1 MILKL
6 FKSTDTHKADQE
18 QAPDVTGAPLWT
30 FWSMAL
36 AGVALVLVLA
46 TVYLLWLDGQ
56 RMQGVERQRVEIAS
70 QALGRSLSQTLSM
83 YHELMK
89 DLASD
94 TDLAGQLS
102 ESDDGERGRGER
114 RLTRLIPGALRVRLL
129 PPEHDKTDASTQ
141 PPLSFASLA
150 LLRAAEQEMEPP
162 LLELHQAR
170 TPQAHLAGVAAIRNG
185 HGEVRGLVHIAFDA
199 KSLRTRLD
207 ELPASLG
214 RVELQQLVDGNY
226 VTLFTNAGE
235 VTPGETDLIHPLS
248 GSRMRLVLKPMVD
261 PDPEGLV
268 FVAGIGLLLAILL
281 LAALSLA
288 VQYLRMRKAV
298 DHDKA
303 VFVHMLDETLAG
315 RSPRSKPLKVR
326 DFQDVMALLN
336 YRLVALHESGQAK
349 PTAVA
354 LTARKGGAAGDAVGQ
369 VGPDDSEPP
378 ASIQLQDEIFH
389 TYDIRGLLGHSLT
402 PAVVREIGRAIGS
415 QAYEQGQ
422 QTLIVARDARDSG
435 PELVEALVEGIT
447 CTGRDVIDLGMVPVP
462 MLYFATHFLGSD
474 SGVMV
479 TGGHN
484 PPEYNGLKVVL
495 GGESLVGAD
504 ILALRERVER
514 GDLLEGTG
522 VSQPQDLLPDYIRR
536 IVDDV
541 SIARSL
547 KLVIDCGSGCTA
559 LVAPNLFRDLGSDVV
574 ELYCEVDNAYPG
586 HHPDPSRPENLVE
599 LRETVVREQAD
610 IGLAFDSD
618 GDRLGVVDSQGK
630 IIWADRLMMLLS
642 ADVLARHPGGDVVF
656 DVKCSRALASQIL
669 QNGGRPVMWK
679 SGHSLLK
686 AKLRETGALLAG
698 EWSGHILFQERWY
711 GFDDALYAAAR
722 LLEILA
728 VDPRSSSEVFAEL
741 PEFVSTPELFLP
753 VNEGEQYALM
763 EKAQHKSDLLEGAKL
778 ITIDGM
784 RAELED
790 AWGLMR
796 ASTTSPALSFR
807 FEADSE
813 QALEQ
818 VQDLYRALLD
828 DIAPYLQPPF

>member
-6 FKSTDTHKADQE
+6 FKSTDKSEADQE
-18 QAPDVTGAPLWT
+18 KTPDETGTPLWT
-30 FWSMAL
+30 FWSRAL

-46 TVYLLWLDGQ
+46 VACLLWLDGQ
-56 RMQGVERQRVEIAS
+56 RMLGVERQRVEIAS
-70 QALGRSLSQTLSM
+70 QALGRSLSQTLGLH
-83 YHELMK
+83 HELMK
-89 DLASD
+89 GFASD
-94 TDLAGQLS
+94 TDLAGLLS
-102 ESDDGERGRGER
+102 ETDDGRVHGEQ
-114 RLTRLIPGALRVRLL
+114 RLARLIPGVLRVRLL
-129 PPEHDKTDASTQ
+129 PPEHNTTDASTQ

-150 LLRAAEQEMEPP
+150 LLRAAEQEVEPP
-162 LLELHQAR
+162 LLELHHAR

-185 HGEVRGLVHIAFDA
+185 RGEVKGLVHLAFDI
-199 KSLRTRLD
+199 KSLLTRLD

-214 RVELQQLVDGNY
+214 RVELQQMVDGNY
-226 VTLFTNAGE
+226 VTLFANTGE
-235 VTPGETDLIHPLS
+235 ATPGETDLIHPLS

-268 FVAGIGLLLAILL
+268 FFAGIGLLLTTLL

-303 VFVHMLDETLAG
+303 VFVHILDETLAG
-315 RSPRSKPLKVR
+315 RSPRSQPLKVR
-326 DFQDVMALLN
+326 DFQDVMALLM
-336 YRLVALHESGQAK
+336 YRLMALHESGPA
-349 PTAVA
+349 PA
-354 LTARKGGAAGDAVGQ
+354 Q
-369 VGPDDSEPP
+369 VRPDDSEPP
-378 ASIQLQDEIFH
+378 ASIQLQDEIFCA
-389 TYDIRGLLGHSLT
+389 YDIRGLIGDSLT
-402 PAVVREIGRAIGS
+402 PTVVREIGRAIGS

-435 PELVEALVEGIT
+435 PELAEALVEGIT

-462 MLYFATHFLGSD
+462 VLYFATHFLGSD

-479 TGGHN
+479 TGSHN

-514 GDLLEGTG
+514 GDLLEGSG
-522 VSQPQDLLPDYIRR
+522 VSQPQDLLPDYISR

-559 LVAPNLFRDLGSDVV
+559 LVAPNLFRDLGCDVV

-618 GDRLGVVDSQGK
+618 GDRLGVLDSQGK

-698 EWSGHILFQERWY
+698 GWSGHILFQERWY

-763 EKAQHKSDLLEGAKL
+763 KKAQHKTDLLESAKL